1 MGSKMPGIIE
11 EALVAYTYVG
21 VWIGMSAGVILY
33 NKYILTVFGFPFP
46 VALTMIHMA
55 FCSAL
60 AFVLVRVL
68 GVVKGINMSRETYI
82 AKIVPIAGLFAVVL
96 WMGNTAYVYLSVAF
110 IQMVKALM
118 PCVVY
123 TVGCI
128 FKVEKYKKETM
139 MNMAVIALGVGI
151 ASYGELNFNL
161 TGFMLLMGSIAC
173 EAVRIVSIQ
182 MLLTSADIK
191 LNSVTTLYYVSPAC
205 FVFLL
210 APFAFIEAPRFASS
224 SGSAST
230 SILAVLGSNAALAF
244 AQHIGLSAHRQD
256 QRAHDERGG
265 SHQGLDAD
273 IHLFRDVRRAHQ
285 QPAAVG
291 IPSRVCGGL
300 LLQLPKVSGAGR
312 RGGGEGRGGKA
323 VKLDDKEASGGIEMT
338 KQITVNGNAVPN
350 SKP

>member
-1 MGSKMPGIIE
+1 MPGIIE

-46 VALTMIHMA
+46 VALTMMHMA

-123 TVGCI
+123 TVGCV
-128 FKVEKYKKETM
+128 FKVETYKKETM

-161 TGFMLLMGSIAC
+161 TGFMLLMGSIALRGC
-173 EAVRIVSIQ
+173 EDRVHTDAAHQRRHQAQQRHHAVLRVSRVFRVPPRPVRVHRGAAVRVGCGGRQPQSRRVGKQ
-182 MLLTSADIK
+182 RGAR
-191 LNSVTTLYYVSPAC
+191 VC
-205 FVFLL
+205 
-210 APFAFIEAPRFASS
+210 
-224 SGSAST
+224 
-230 SILAVLGSNAALAF
+230 
-244 AQHIGLSAHRQD
+244 AQHISLSAHRQD

-291 IPSRVCGGL
+291 IPSRLRGGL
-300 LLQLPKVSGAGR
+300 LLHLPKYLERVAAEAAKGAGAR
-312 RGGGEGRGGKA
+312 
-323 VKLDDKEASGGIEMT
+323 
-338 KQITVNGNAVPN
+338 P
-350 SKP
+350 

>member
-123 TVGCI
+123 TVGCA

-139 MNMAVIALGVGI
+139 MNMMVIALGVGI

-161 TGFMLLMGSIAC
+161 TGFMLLMGSIVC

-182 MLLTSADIK
+182 LLLTSADIK
-191 LNSVTTLYYVSPAC
+191 LNSVTTLYYVSPRASC
-205 FVFLL
+205 SFS
-210 APFAFIEAPRFASS
+210 PRSRSS
-224 SGSAST
+224 RRRGSRRVRKTST
-230 SILAVLGSNAALAF
+230 SIPSCWEAT
-244 AQHIGLSAHRQD
+244 
-256 QRAHDERGG
+256 
-265 SHQGLDAD
+265 
-273 IHLFRDVRRAHQ
+273 RR
-285 QPAAVG
+285 
-291 IPSRVCGGL
+291 SRSRSTYRSIC
-300 LLQLPKVSGAGR
+300 S
-312 RGGGEGRGGKA
+312 
-323 VKLDDKEASGGIEMT
+323 
-338 KQITVNGNAVPN
+338 
-350 SKP
+350 